1 MADPRNDE
9 DLAGEPAA
17 RAGAGLP
24 QFDRAVVLRDGTRVR
39 MRPIVPEDAPKLV
52 ALYDRLSRDTRY
64 HRFFSAMRRLP
75 IDWAR
80 FLANVDYR
88 TRLALVVESPDD
100 PGALI
105 AVARYE
111 PAGAPDTAEV
121 AFVVQDDWQN
131 RGLGTLLFRELLR
144 AAAGNGIVR
153 FRAWVLAD
161 NRRMLD
167 LIARLARVERRT
179 LEQGVVELTFT
190 SPSSPTASHRGVFLP
205 QRGPDTPDSPALDRR
220 PTPPTAPP

>member
-1 MADPRNDE
+1 M
-9 DLAGEPAA
+9 A

-24 QFDRAVVLRDGTRVR
+24 QLDRALWLRDGTPVR
-39 MRPIVPEDAPKLV
+39 LRPIVPEDASKLV

-88 TRLALVVESPDD
+88 TRLALVAESPDE

-121 AFVVQDDWQN
+121 ALVVQDDWQN
-131 RGLGTLLFRELLR
+131 RGLGTALFRELLR
-144 AAAGNGIVR
+144 AAAANGIPR
-153 FRAWVLAD
+153 LRAWVLAD

-167 LIARLARVERRT
+167 LIARLGRIEQQT

-190 SPSSPTASHRGVFLP
+190 APPS
-205 QRGPDTPDSPALDRR
+205 
-220 PTPPTAPP
+220 TPPGTRA